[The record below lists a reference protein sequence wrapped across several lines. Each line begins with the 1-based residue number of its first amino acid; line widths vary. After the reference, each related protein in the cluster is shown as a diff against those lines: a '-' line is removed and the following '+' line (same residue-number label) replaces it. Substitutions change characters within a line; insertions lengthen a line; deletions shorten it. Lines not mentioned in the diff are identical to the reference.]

1 MIHTVPS
8 PSKASKDLSLE
19 RFIRKEPEISYSE
32 VALNNPQILID
43 APAKRETEP
52 DYGQHTIGEYE
63 N

>member
-19 RFIRKEPEISYSE
+19 RFIRKGPEISSSE
-32 VALNNPQILID
+32 AALNNPQILID

-52 DYGQHTIGEYE
+52 DYGQ
-63 N
+63 